1 MLENTLVLELGT
13 QCEHS
18 QKESAGVIPCTR
30 GSVVEYIIVQAPC
43 GGDEDDHDLACYLD
57 PISYW
62 RVAHVAVQRELGLRS
77 KRWTQLD
84 PLGLG
89 RSSRDWT
96 DIGFSQ
102 RVRERV
108 RDGADL

>member
-1 MLENTLVLELGT
+1 MPTKSRLGSFRVLT
-13 QCEHS
+13 
-18 QKESAGVIPCTR
+18 APVT
-30 GSVVEYIIVQAPC
+30 EYIMKHPY

-57 PISYW
+57 LISYW

-89 RSSRDWT
+89 RSGRDWT
-96 DIGFSQ
+96 DIGFSR
-102 RVRERV
+102 RVES
-108 RDGADL
+108 DGRCGIYEEKAPDCFFAIFAT